1 MKNYTEKLTSA
12 MQKVNI
18 LLVDDRPENL
28 LVLESLLSTPRYNL
42 FTAYSGEEALKHVL
56 TTNFAVILLDVQ
68 MPGLDGFETA
78 RLIKARKKSKHI
90 PIIFITAISQAIE
103 HVKQGYSAGAIDYI
117 FKPFHPET
125 LKMKVE
131 AFVMMH
137 QYQEQIKLQNEL
149 LKVIGETSMD
159 TITTL
164 DEKGWLLT
172 VNPAVA
178 DMFGY
183 TAEEIIGNHIDII
196 VPGLF
201 MNDLDELGL
210 AKTIE
215 TFALRK
221 DTSSLPVDIQIG
233 EARIEGRHIYVCSI
247 RDVTERKLMEEK
259 RFRKIFDATPCLV
272 ALRSLR
278 DKRYI
283 NVNESWL
290 NNTGYHYD
298 EVINQT
304 SDVLQYI
311 IDSDDMWE
319 TDSGQIGMKN
329 LVQNAEI
336 SFLTKFGDLRE
347 GLLSTE
353 IVKIHGEECLL
364 SVITDITDR
373 VSLEKEMV
381 RFDRLNIMGEM
392 AAGIVH
398 EIRNPMTT
406 VRGFLQMSKDSS
418 LPEYIDIMI
427 EELDRAHNI
436 ITEFLSVSKSH
447 PTKRKLKD
455 LNSIV
460 EILYPLI
467 HAKAMCSNN
476 YVGLELGECPPL
488 KLDEK
493 EIRQLIL
500 NLSLNGIE
508 AMSAGGRLTIK
519 TYLEEAE
526 VVLEIQDQGCGI
538 KEELLEKIG
547 TPFFSTKVHGTGLG
561 LSVSHS
567 VAARHNAEIK
577 VKTSRQGTIFL
588 VRFRLQEQLN
598 VSACHHP
605 Q

>member
-12 MQKVNI
+12 TQKVNI

-78 RLIKARKKSKHI
+78 RLIKARIKSKHI

-103 HVKQGYSAGAIDYI
+103 HVKQGYAAGAIDYI

-137 QYQEQIKLQNEL
+137 QYQEQIKMQNEL

-164 DEKGWLLT
+164 DEKGWILT

-183 TAEEIIGNHIDII
+183 RAEEIVGNHIDII

-201 MNDLDELGL
+201 MNDLEELGL

-215 TFALRK
+215 MFALRK

-278 DKRYI
+278 DQRYI

-319 TDSGQIGMKN
+319 TDSGQLGMEN
-329 LVQNAEI
+329 LVQNAAI
-336 SFLTKFGDLRE
+336 SYLTKFGDLRE

-364 SVITDITDR
+364 SVM
-373 VSLEKEMV
+373 SLEKEMV

-460 EILYPLI
+460 KILYPLI
-467 HAKAMCSNN
+467 QAKAMCSNN

-508 AMSAGGRLTIK
+508 AMSAGGILTIK
-519 TYLEEAE
+519 TYLEGDE

-577 VKTSRQGTIFL
+577 VKTSQQGTIFL
-588 VRFRLQEQLN
+588 VRFRLQER
-598 VSACHHP
+598 
-605 Q
+605 

>member
-1 MKNYTEKLTSA
+1 
-12 MQKVNI
+12 
-18 LLVDDRPENL
+18 
-28 LVLESLLSTPRYNL
+28 
-42 FTAYSGEEALKHVL
+42 
-56 TTNFAVILLDVQ
+56 
-68 MPGLDGFETA
+68 
-78 RLIKARKKSKHI
+78 
-90 PIIFITAISQAIE
+90 
-103 HVKQGYSAGAIDYI
+103 
-117 FKPFHPET
+117 
-125 LKMKVE
+125 
-131 AFVMMH
+131 
-137 QYQEQIKLQNEL
+137 
-149 LKVIGETSMD
+149 
-159 TITTL
+159 
-164 DEKGWLLT
+164 
-172 VNPAVA
+172 
-178 DMFGY
+178 
-183 TAEEIIGNHIDII
+183 
-196 VPGLF
+196 
-201 MNDLDELGL
+201 
-210 AKTIE
+210 
-215 TFALRK
+215 
-221 DTSSLPVDIQIG
+221 
-233 EARIEGRHIYVCSI
+233 
-247 RDVTERKLMEEK
+247 
-259 RFRKIFDATPCLV
+259 
-272 ALRSLR
+272 
-278 DKRYI
+278 
-283 NVNESWL
+283 
-290 NNTGYHYD
+290 
-298 EVINQT
+298 
-304 SDVLQYI
+304 
-311 IDSDDMWE
+311 
-319 TDSGQIGMKN
+319 
-329 LVQNAEI
+329 
-336 SFLTKFGDLRE
+336 
-347 GLLSTE
+347 
-353 IVKIHGEECLL
+353 
-364 SVITDITDR
+364 
-373 VSLEKEMV
+373 LEKEMV

-406 VRGFLQMSKDSS
+406 VRGFLQMSKNSP

-455 LNSIV
+455 LNSII

-467 HAKAMCSNN
+467 QAKAMCSNN
-476 YVGLELGECPPL
+476 YVELELGECPPL